1 MAGTFGSVQDY
12 FDTLEARFQAD
23 KADGVEAVIQWNIAG
38 PKGGDWHVLVKDG
51 GFELQSGSHTD
62 PSVAIAISDDNWV
75 KLING
80 DLNGPMAVMTRKMKV
95 NGNIRL
101 ARKMDQMFP
110 LA

>member
-1 MAGTFGSVQDY
+1 MAGIFGSVQDY

-23 KADGVEAVIQWNIAG
+23 KADGVDAVIQWNIEG
-38 PKGGDWHVLVKDG
+38 PSGGDWHVLVKEG
-51 GFELQSGSHTD
+51 AFTLHTGSHAD
-62 PSVAIAISDDNWV
+62 PSVAIVINDDNWL

-80 DLNGPMAVMTRKMKV
+80 QLNGPMAVMTRKMKV